1 MTLKDIAAEAEV
13 SVATVSKAFKNAD
26 DVGEETKERIYAIA
40 KKHGCFHKYYK
51 ERYEKKVVAVICHEL
66 NSAFYST
73 QLEYIKAYFGR
84 RNTDVIISTDD
95 FDRNKQKELIQFHS
109 ALTKVDGIIAYGL
122 YQPVPKGIEV
132 PVVAI
137 SGNRELSH
145 TDIVRPNHRKAMC
158 SAISHLKGLGHRK
171 IAFIGETLTAKYQ
184 RSFAY
189 AMEHY
194 DLPNDLQIIAKSRF
208 EQAGLDGVEAL
219 LKKGEP
225 FTAIICAYD
234 YIAIGAIKAL
244 QNHGLHVP
252 GDVSVIGSDNIPTAG
267 HLNKALTT
275 IDQASPAI
283 CDIAC
288 SLLSKKMQNKYYCA
302 GSNIEID
309 GTLIVRETTGPCP
322 EN

>member
-1 MTLKDIAAEAEV
+1 MTLKDLAMEAGV
-13 SVATVSKAFKNAD
+13 SVATVSKAFKGAH

-66 NSAFYST
+66 NSAFYSA
-73 QLEYIKAYFGR
+73 QLEHIKAYFAK

-95 FDRNKQKELIQFHS
+95 FDRNKQQELIQFHS
-109 ALTKVDGIIAYGL
+109 TLTKVDGIITYGL
-122 YQPVPKGIEV
+122 YQPLPKGIEV

-137 SGNRELSH
+137 SGDRELSH

-158 SAISHLKGLGHRK
+158 SAISHLKELGHRH
-171 IAFIGETLTAKYQ
+171 IAFIGEKLTSKYQ

-189 AMEHY
+189 AMEQY
-194 DLPNDLQIIAKSRF
+194 GLTNDLQIITGARF
-208 EQAGLDGVEAL
+208 EEAGLCGVEEL
-219 LKKGEP
+219 LAKEKN
-225 FTAIICAYD
+225 FTAIVCAYD

-244 QNHGLHVP
+244 KNHGLRVP
-252 GDVSVIGSDNIPTAG
+252 EDVSVIGSDNIPTAR

-283 CDIAC
+283 CDMAC
-288 SLLSKKMQNKYYCA
+288 SLLMKKMQNKYYCA
-302 GSNIEID
+302 GSTIEIE
-309 GTLIVRETTGPCP
+309 GSLIVRETTGPCP
-322 EN
+322 KK